1 MSGHPEVWVFF
12 GLIASG
18 KSYLAEFWA
27 ARHGFAHLNSD
38 RVRKDLAGA
47 AAKSGRS
54 AGADQGIYTPE
65 FSRLTYGELLI
76 RAGDELRRGRSVLLD
91 ASYQSRAERDRVRN
105 WAAGLGTPVHF
116 VRCICPEEE
125 VKRRLA
131 LRGADPKA
139 ISDGRWEIL
148 QVQRKRFEEPTELD
162 ETLLLTISTDRPVEE
177 LMDELDKIYEVNRHV
192 QPHLCPE
199 VPQGNH

>member
-1 MSGHPEVWVFF
+1 MPGPEVWVFF

-18 KSYLAEFWA
+18 KSYLAEAWA

-38 RVRKDLAGA
+38 RVRKELAGA
-47 AAKSGRS
+47 EAASGRS
-54 AGADQGIYTPE
+54 AAADRGIYTPE
-65 FSRLTYGELLI
+65 FSRLTYDELLV
-76 RAGDELRRGRSVLLD
+76 RAAAELRCGRSVLLD
-91 ASYQSRAERDRVRN
+91 ASYQSRGERDRVRS
-105 WAAGLGTPVHF
+105 WAAALHTPVHF

-139 ISDGRWEIL
+139 VSDGRWEIL
-148 QVQRKRFEEPTELD
+148 QLQLQRFEEPSELD

-177 LMDELDKIYEVNRHV
+177 LMAELDTIFEVNRHV
-192 QPHLCPE
+192 
-199 VPQGNH
+199 